1 MKYILCR
8 YSEIALKKGNRSFF
22 EECLIRN
29 IKKTLK
35 KEWFVSIERISG
47 RVLVELTEKAVEEE
61 VKEKLKKVLGIASF
75 SFCDNVEQDLK
86 IIQEKALELL
96 SDFDFKK
103 FRISSQRAWKKFFL
117 TSQEINQKVGQY
129 VLEKREN
136 LEVSLEKPEVVCYI
150 EIIEKYAFLFTEKI
164 KGVNGL
170 PVGSSGR
177 GLSLL
182 SGGIDSPVAS
192 FQAMRRGL
200 KLSFV
205 HFHSYPE
212 TSQSSIDKVKEIV
225 EVLSSYQGETTLYL
239 ISISQAQKE
248 IMIKAKEKLRVIL
261 YRRLMFSLAEEI
273 ALKENY
279 SVLITGDSL
288 GQVASQT
295 VENLWVVQQKIKK
308 LVLRPLVCQDKESI
322 VKQAE
327 RIGTYQLSILPH
339 DDCCSRF
346 LPLRPETR
354 ACEKE
359 VLEEEK
365 KISFNIDEIIK
376 KMERITI
383 NSLKDEQPRVG

>member
-327 RIGTYQLSILPH
+327 TIGTYQLSILPH

-365 KISFNIDEIIK
+365 KINFNVDEIIK

-383 NSLKDEQPRVG
+383 NSLKDE

>member
-61 VKEKLKKVLGIASF
+61 IKEKLKKVLGIASF

-192 FQAMRRGL
+192 FQAMKRGL

-225 EVLSSYQGETTLYL
+225 EVLSFYQGETTLYL

-248 IMIKAKEKLRVIL
+248 IMIKTKEKLRVIL

-327 RIGTYQLSILPH
+327 AIGTYQLSILPH

-365 KISFNIDEIIK
+365 KINFNVDEIIK

-383 NSLKDEQPRVG
+383 NSLKDE

>member
-47 RVLVELTEKAVEEE
+47 RVLIELTEKGVEEE
-61 VKEKLKKVLGIASF
+61 IKEKLKKVLGIASF
-75 SFCDNVEQDLK
+75 SFCDNVDQNLK
-86 IIQEKALELL
+86 TIQGKALELL

-192 FQAMRRGL
+192 FQAMKRGL

-225 EVLSSYQGETTLYL
+225 EVLSFYQGETTLYL

-248 IMIKAKEKLRVIL
+248 IMIKTKEKLRVIL

-327 RIGTYQLSILPH
+327 AIGTYQLSILPH

-365 KISFNIDEIIK
+365 KINFNVDEIIK

-383 NSLKDEQPRVG
+383 NSLKDE

>member
-61 VKEKLKKVLGIASF
+61 IKEKLKKVLGIASF

-192 FQAMRRGL
+192 FQAMKRGL

-248 IMIKAKEKLRVIL
+248 IMIKTKEKLRVIL

-327 RIGTYQLSILPH
+327 AIGTYQLSILPH

-365 KISFNIDEIIK
+365 KINFNVDEIIK

-383 NSLKDEQPRVG
+383 NSLKDE